1 MRQVLFY
8 IGKTIETRLFKYLL
22 QFYIAEKMIRLDS
35 KSIIA
40 KYKKIPIS

>member
-22 QFYIAEKMIRLDS
+22 QFYIAEKMIRLGF
-35 KSIIA
+35 KEYYC
-40 KYKKIPIS
+40 KV